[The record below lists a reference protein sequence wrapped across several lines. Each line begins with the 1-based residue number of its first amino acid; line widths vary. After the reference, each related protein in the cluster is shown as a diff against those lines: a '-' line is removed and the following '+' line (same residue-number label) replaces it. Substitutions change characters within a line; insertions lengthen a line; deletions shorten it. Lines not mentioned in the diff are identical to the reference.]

1 MISLFYFEHV
11 SYRQKEKKIV
21 SESTMNS
28 LPFLINT
35 TFLIPHQPLAK
46 SSITDVCQLA
56 RLLCKQ
62 TSKVRIIIFIAVRS
76 SSIFY

>member
-21 SESTMNS
+21 SESTVNS

-62 TSKVRIIIFIAVRS
+62 TFES
-76 SSIFY
+76 